1 MTAATQPSE
10 KDQTVTLARTFLAR
24 FFDNDITGGS
34 TDLRHTFL
42 RLLAVLALPG
52 IFTPHGKLAV
62 WTRISLL
69 EGGEVLRMQ
78 SAVDKV
84 FALGTTMVIV
94 TGLAAIVWQSLFIDR
109 RDVLVLGSF
118 PVRHRTILAGKFGA
132 LAVFFGI
139 VTIAMHAISAGFY
152 GMYLGTLTG
161 LFFGL
166 WMIVVHVLVSSAA
179 GLFMYLTVIAAQGLL
194 LGVAGP
200 RQFARLAPAL
210 QLVIIASGI
219 LLFVML
225 PMTAAAAPGF
235 IYDRPARAMPADVFW
250 WMPPVWFLGLYETI
264 QGTSNPTLHALAGR
278 ALLALGAVGALA
290 LVSYPLAYGRVV
302 TDALVGTPVPARRG
316 VIRRLGALVP
326 VLLARS
332 RVAQATLQFAIA
344 TIGRT
349 SLHRLVIAVA
359 VGAAAAFI
367 VPVVA
372 ANVGTPL
379 PRPTPG
385 LLSVPILAMLFLL
398 VSLRL
403 SLGLPAE
410 LAGSWIFDATAGAT
424 SRWHRIAA
432 RRLLWVTG
440 VTPPVLVIFVVFS
453 FAWNVTTAWQHALVT
468 TAIGVLVVEL
478 LLLGFQGVPCA
489 KPYTPGGAK
498 LQSRWPWYL
507 FLLVILN
514 IYIPQGEAQ
523 LLGTP
528 YGVPILAATIFAAAL
543 AVRLWSDRRQ
553 RLGVD
558 DIVDAELTT
567 IPWGL
572 GD

>member
-1 MTAATQPSE
+1 MTAATLPSE
-10 KDQTVTLARTFLAR
+10 KDQAVTLARTFLAR
-24 FFDNDITGGS
+24 FFENDITGGS

-42 RLLAVLALPG
+42 RLLAVIAVPG
-52 IFTPHGKLAV
+52 IFAPHGKLAV
-62 WTRISLL
+62 WTRISML
-69 EGGEVLRMQ
+69 EGGEAVRMQ

-132 LAVFFGI
+132 LAIFFGI
-139 VTIAMHAISAGFY
+139 VTVVMHAISAGFY

-161 LFFGL
+161 LLFGL
-166 WMIVVHVLVSSAA
+166 WMIVVHFLACTAA

-200 RQFARLAPAL
+200 RQFARLAPVL
-210 QLVIIASGI
+210 QLVIIAGGI

-225 PMTAAAAPGF
+225 PITSAAAPGF
-235 IYDRPARAMPADVFW
+235 LYDRPARPMSPDVFW

-264 QGTSNPTLHALAGR
+264 QGTTNPALHQLAWR
-278 ALLALGAVGALA
+278 ALIALGAAGALA
-290 LVSYPLAYGRVV
+290 LLSYPLAYRRVV
-302 TDALVGTPVPARRG
+302 TDALVGTPVSARRG
-316 VIRRLGALVP
+316 VIRRAAALLP
-326 VLLARS
+326 ALLARS
-332 RVAQATLQFAIA
+332 RVAQATLQFTIA

-349 SLHRLVIAVA
+349 GLHRLVIAVA
-359 VGAAAAFI
+359 IGAGAAFI

-372 ANVGTPL
+372 ANVGTEV

-385 LLSVPILAMLFLL
+385 LLSVSILAMLFLL

-403 SLGLPAE
+403 ALGLPAE
-410 LAGSWIFDATAGAT
+410 LAGAWIFEATAGTT

-432 RRLLWVTG
+432 RRLLWIAGIVL
-440 VTPPVLVIFVVFS
+440 PVAIIFAVFS
-453 FAWNVTTAWQHALVT
+453 IVWDATAGWQHGLLT
-468 TAIGVLVVEL
+468 TAIGALVVEL

-489 KPYTPGGAK
+489 KAYTPGGAK
-498 LQSRWPWYL
+498 LQARWPWYVF
-507 FLLVILN
+507 FLIISN
-514 IYIPQGEAQ
+514 IYVPQGEAR
-523 LLGTP
+523 LLETP
-528 YGVPILAATIFAAAL
+528 YGVPILAGFIFVVAL

-558 DIVDAELTT
+558 DLVDADLTT

-572 GD
+572 RD